1 MSYHK
6 YVFDTDKRKFKGNFE
21 EMYQNE
27 EREKFDSWYISNL
40 TILARRVHLEIVN
53 SYNFQTILDFGCGK
67 GAFTHLLKKRN
78 NTVTGLDISKTAIKK
93 AQATYGSE
101 IHFDTIKNNDFSTF
115 LKSCDGRVDLTIC
128 LETLSYIKDWK
139 HVIKEISSFSKFF
152 YVALYIPEDPI
163 GFVKSQDDLLGVLAN
178 YYDAIEKL
186 IYNDESVFYFGKNK
200 KEI

>member
-1 MSYHK
+1 MPYHK
-6 YVFDTDKRKFKGNFE
+6 FVFDKEKRKFLGEFE
-21 EMYQNE
+21 EMYKSE
-27 EREKFDSWYISNL
+27 AKEDFDSWHISNL

-163 GFVKSQDDLLGVLAN
+163 GFVKSQDDLLGVLAT
-178 YYDAIEKL
+178 YYDAIEKF